1 MKIRIAPLIIAA
13 VALAVPG
20 FAQAAVQPGDP
31 DKADIV
37 SVDRF
42 SDTAGTLLRRSAD
55 SHLPGPNDPINFDKQ
70 PFNTLGLS
78 PAGKPVLYYHLDVQ
92 STTPAPVYI
101 LYRDGDNAP
110 VQGQLDIIDTI
121 PGEKGYNDF
130 RQVWKVQ
137 VPRNYVANTIT
148 DTATLLQ
155 SGYNKEKTDALIN
168 MPVVP
173 DKSYAPLR
181 FKGGTTQLRRAWYR
195 SEIAKFFVFDEAS
208 LSASG
213 DQVPTSPIYDGF
225 TANPGQP
232 NGGEHFHME
241 PNTLQTHN
249 VVGTVPGD
257 KDYSPLWLR
266 IVYDSAAWSTVHDLP
281 TATRAKVVPADL
293 LLINCPIVSIKD

>member
-1 MKIRIAPLIIAA
+1 MKIRIAPLFIAA
-13 VALAVPG
+13 L
-20 FAQAAVQPGDP
+20 FAAVTGSAHAATQPKDP
-31 DKADIV
+31 DKSQVV

-42 SDTAGTLLRRSAD
+42 SDVAGTLLRRSAD
-55 SHLPGPNDPINFDKQ
+55 ATLPGPNQPINYAKQ

-92 STTPAPVYI
+92 STTPAPVYV
-101 LYRDGDNAP
+101 LYRDGDNEP
-110 VQGQLDIIDTI
+110 VQGQLNIIDTI

-130 RQVWKVQ
+130 RQVWRVQ
-137 VPRNYVANTIT
+137 VPKDYVVNTIA
-148 DTATLLQ
+148 DASTLIQ
-155 SGYNKEKTDALIN
+155 SGYKRQKTDMLIN

-181 FKGGTTQLRRAWYR
+181 FKGGTTKLQSAWYR
-195 SEIAKFFVFDEAS
+195 GLVAKFFVFDEAP
-208 LSASG
+208 LTASG

-232 NGGEHFHME
+232 NGGERFHME

-249 VVGTVPGD
+249 IVGTVPGD

-266 IVYDSAAWSTVHDLP
+266 IVYDSAAWSSVHDLA

-293 LLINCPIVSIKD
+293 LLINCPIVSVKD